1 VTQFLTQILYD
12 SILINNHSANVYE
25 QFRLEIGRVSS
36 STQSLLLPTVR
47 LHVGTRMEERTF
59 NSAVGHEQ
67 YGFEPGIE
75 SGFEAMVGMMEHA
88 VCSYQPRIEAGHTS
102 SSMQSLVM
110 SIQPLRMTMKETVER
125 YANHFSFFHFHFNH
139 KYD

>member
-1 VTQFLTQILYD
+1 M
-12 SILINNHSANVYE
+12 YE
-25 QFRLEIGRVSS
+25 QLRLEIGRDSS

-47 LHVGTRMEERTF
+47 LHVGTHMEERTF
-59 NSAVGHEQ
+59 NSAIGHEQ

-102 SSMQSLVM
+102 SSMQSLVL

-125 YANHFSFFHFHFNH
+125 YANHFSFFHFILIINMTDSFTYFCSMFIDLYSNL
-139 KYD
+139 

>member
-1 VTQFLTQILYD
+1 M
-12 SILINNHSANVYE
+12 YE
-25 QFRLEIGRVSS
+25 QLRLEIGRISS

-47 LHVGTRMEERTF
+47 LHVGTHMEERTF
-59 NSAVGHEQ
+59 NSAIGHEQ

-102 SSMQSLVM
+102 SSMQSLVL

-125 YANHFSFFHFHFNH
+125 YANHFYFFILFNH

>member
-1 VTQFLTQILYD
+1 M
-12 SILINNHSANVYE
+12 YE
-25 QFRLEIGRVSS
+25 QLRLEIGRVSS
-36 STQSLLLPTVR
+36 SSQSLLLPTVR
-47 LHVGTRMEERTF
+47 LHVGTPMEERTF
-59 NSAVGHEQ
+59 NFAVGHEQ

-102 SSMQSLVM
+102 SAMQSLVL

-125 YANHFSFFHFHFNH
+125 YANHFFSFI
-139 KYD
+139 

>member
-1 VTQFLTQILYD
+1 M
-12 SILINNHSANVYE
+12 YE
-25 QFRLEIGRVSS
+25 QLRLEIGRISS

-47 LHVGTRMEERTF
+47 LHVGTHMEERTF
-59 NSAVGHEQ
+59 NSAIGHEQ

-102 SSMQSLVM
+102 SSMQSLVL
-110 SIQPLRMTMKETVER
+110 SIQPLRMTMKETVEW
-125 YANHFSFFHFHFNH
+125 YANNLSFFHFLLIINMTDSFTHFALCLLI
-139 KYD
+139 YIRIDES

>member
-1 VTQFLTQILYD
+1 
-12 SILINNHSANVYE
+12 VYE
-25 QFRLEIGRVSS
+25 QLRLEIGRVSS

-47 LHVGTRMEERTF
+47 LHVGTHMEERAF

-88 VCSYQPRIEAGHTS
+88 VCSYEPRIETGNTS
-102 SSMQSLVM
+102 SSMQSLVL
-110 SIQPLRMTMKETVER
+110 SIQPLRMAMEETVER
-125 YANHFSFFHFHFNH
+125 YANHIFHFSFYLNH